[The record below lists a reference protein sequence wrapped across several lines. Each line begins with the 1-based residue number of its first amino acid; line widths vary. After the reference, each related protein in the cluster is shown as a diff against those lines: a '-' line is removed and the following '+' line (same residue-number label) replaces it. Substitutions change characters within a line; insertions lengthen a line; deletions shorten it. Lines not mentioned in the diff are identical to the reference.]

1 MTRLG
6 TSSVRLRGWL
16 SRLHPEAAN
25 SKRDQ
30 GLEGSRHLLTGAYSL
45 AANTGVTA
53 VLGMV
58 FWLAA
63 ARLFDSHEV
72 GRDTV
77 LISVMIELS
86 TLCQLNLNNGIV
98 RFLPDFGGGS
108 ERAVAMSYAASGLLA
123 LAIGAAFVLIA
134 PKTSSELAFLGDNLA
149 LQLGFVIALVLWGV
163 FALQDAVLTATRHAT
178 WVPLEN
184 GFFGLLKLLALPL
197 FLWLGTGNGIFAAW
211 VAPMALLVVPVNL
224 FIFKRALPRHLSA
237 PPRGASS
244 WRRLGARRVVRF
256 LGQDYA
262 AAVFTQATLTLLPLL
277 VIGILGAEASAYF
290 GIPFMIVVAFDT
302 LAYGTST
309 TLVVEGAMAG
319 EQLKPLVQLFARRV
333 LALLL
338 PIGLVLIAFAPLVL
352 LPFGRAYSEHGST
365 VLRLLLAASLLRAA
379 IALFSAIS
387 RIRGQGLRLAAIE
400 FALLVVALGLA
411 VPLAHADGITG
422 VAVAWLSANALV
434 FLAIFPALWRFFR

>member
-1 MTRLG
+1 VTADSLARI
-6 TSSVRLRGWL
+6 SVAERPTGPKPETYLL
-16 SRLHPEAAN
+16 S
-25 SKRDQ
+25 
-30 GLEGSRHLLTGAYSL
+30 GAYSL

-53 VLGMV
+53 ILGMA

-63 ARLFDSHEV
+63 ARLFESEEV

-98 RFLPDFGGGS
+98 RFLPDFGEGS
-108 ERAVAMSYAASGLLA
+108 GRAVAIAYVISGLFA
-123 LAIGAAFVLIA
+123 LMIGSAFVLIA
-134 PKTSSELAFLGDNLA
+134 PTASSELAFLGDSPA
-149 LQLGFVIALVLWGV
+149 LQLGFVVALMLWGV

-178 WVPLEN
+178 WVPVEN
-184 GFFGLLKLLALPL
+184 GVFGVLKVLALAL
-197 FLWLGTGNGIFAAW
+197 FFWLGAGNGVFAAW
-211 VAPMALLVVPVNL
+211 ALPMALLVVPVNL
-224 FIFKRALPRHLSA
+224 FIFRRALPRHLA
-237 PPRGASS
+237 RERRGSSS
-244 WRRLGARRVVRF
+244 WRRLGAKRVVRF

-309 TLVVEGAMAG
+309 TLVVEGALAG
-319 EQLKPLVQLFARRV
+319 EQLRPLVRLFARRV

-338 PIGLVLIAFAPLVL
+338 PVGLLLIAFAPLIL

-387 RIRGQGLRLAAIE
+387 RIGGHGLRLAVVE
-400 FALLVVALGLA
+400 FVLLVTALGLA

-434 FLAIFPALWRFFR
+434 FLAVFPALWRFFR